1 MPDFIEIDHLSFS
14 YPTRSA
20 MPEPTLKDIG
30 LSIREGE
37 FMAVIG
43 HNGSGKSTLGKMLN
57 ALLIP
62 DSGNVIVAG
71 MNTREREQHASI
83 RSMIGMV
90 FQRPQ
95 DQIVATTVAED
106 TAFGPANLGLS
117 PAEIRRRVSGALKA
131 TGLADYADRPSYMLS
146 AGETQRMAL
155 AGVLAMQPKC
165 VIFDETTAML
175 DPVGREMVLEQAR
188 ALKAQGLTVIFI
200 THLMDEA
207 AQADRVVVLNEGRLV
222 MDGNPRSIFS
232 NEAELKKIGLELPEA
247 AELSRQLHQLI
258 PHISSG
264 NLFESDLFREI
275 PQYSGDGQPQRM
287 KHPASSTP
295 KVIEVEH
302 LTHVYLRG
310 GLLAHPSLNGIN
322 YSVNQGSASGLMGST
337 GSGKSTLL
345 QHLNALIKPQQ
356 GRVSVFGEDLSKM
369 DLDIRQLRSRVGLVF
384 QQPEHQ
390 IFEQYVGDEVAFAAR
405 NFKVVG
411 KLSEI
416 VRDAMN
422 SVGLDFEK
430 FKDRFTSSLSGGEQR
445 KVALASVL
453 AGQPEIL
460 LLDEP
465 LAGLDPQSRQMLSN
479 HLRNLKSLG
488 LTLVVSTH
496 QLEETME
503 WLDEISVLAKGKNVL
518 AGDPGT
524 VFKQIDSLAEFG
536 LTAPLAVRV
545 ANAFRQKGWPIKED
559 AITSTRLIDHLGVL
573 LEGLSQ

>member
-1 MPDFIEIDHLSFS
+1 MTDFIEIDHLSFS

-37 FMAVIG
+37 FVAVIG
-43 HNGSGKSTLGKMLN
+43 HNGSGKSTLGKMFN

-106 TAFGPANLGLS
+106 TAFGPANLGLA

-232 NEAELKKIGLELPEA
+232 NEAELKKIGLELPET

-503 WLDEISVLAKGKNVL
+503 WLDEISVLAKGKDVL

-545 ANAFRQKGWPIKED
+545 ANAFRQKGWPIPED
-559 AITSTRLIDHLGVL
+559 AITSTRLIDYLGVL
-573 LEGLSQ
+573 LEGSHP

>member
-14 YPTRSA
+14 YPTREPSA
-20 MPEPTLKDIG
+20 DPALKDIC
-30 LSIREGE
+30 LTIHEGE
-37 FMAVIG
+37 FVAVIG

-62 DSGNVIVAG
+62 DSGDASVGG
-71 MNTREREQHASI
+71 MNTRDRKQHARI
-83 RSMIGMV
+83 RSMVGMV

-106 TAFGPANLGLS
+106 TAFGPANLGLP
-117 PAEIRRRVSGALKA
+117 PAEIRHRVGNALIA
-131 TGLADYADRPSYMLS
+131 TGLAEYSDRLSYMLS
-146 AGETQRMAL
+146 AGETQRLTL
-155 AGVLAMQPKC
+155 AGVLAMEPKC

-188 ALKAQGLTVIFI
+188 MLKAQGLTVIFI

-207 AQADRVVVLNEGRLV
+207 AQADRVLVLYEGRLM
-222 MDGNPRSIFS
+222 MDGDPRSIFS
-232 NEAELKKIGLELPEA
+232 NESALLNIGLELPEA
-247 AELSRQLHQLI
+247 TELSNRLHYLI
-258 PHISSG
+258 PEISKG

-275 PQYSGDGQPQRM
+275 PQYSGDRLAQDIQQPSRSM
-287 KHPASSTP
+287 Y
-295 KVIEVEH
+295 KVIEVENLAH
-302 LTHVYLRG
+302 TYLRG
-310 GLLAHPSLNGIN
+310 SALAHQSLNG
-322 YSVNQGSASGLMGST
+322 VDFKVTQGSASGLMGST

-345 QHLNALIKPQQ
+345 QHLNALIRPQQ
-356 GRVSVFGEDLSKM
+356 GRVSVFGEDLAKAN
-369 DLDIRQLRSRVGLVF
+369 LDTKRLRSRVGLVF

-405 NFKVVG
+405 NFRIEG
-411 KLSEI
+411 KLSDI
-416 VRDAMN
+416 VREAMN

-453 AGQPEIL
+453 AGKPEIL

-465 LAGLDPQSRQMLSN
+465 LAGLDPRSRHTLSN
-479 HLRNLKSLG
+479 HFGTIKAQG

-503 WLDEISVLAKGKNVL
+503 WLDEISVLAKGKDVL

-524 VFKQIDSLAEFG
+524 VFKQIDTLATYG
-536 LTAPLAVRV
+536 LKPPLAVRA
-545 ANAFRQKGWPIKED
+545 ANAFRQKGWPIPED
-559 AITSTRLIDHLGVL
+559 VVTSTRLLGYLDVL
-573 LEGLSQ
+573 LKGLSQ

>member
-20 MPEPTLKDIG
+20 MPEPALKDIG
-30 LSIREGE
+30 ISIREGE
-37 FMAVIG
+37 FVAVIG
-43 HNGSGKSTLGKMLN
+43 PNGSGKSTLGKMLN

-62 DSGNVIVAG
+62 DSGNVIIAG
-71 MNTREREQHASI
+71 MNTREREQHAII
-83 RSMIGMV
+83 RSMVGMV

-106 TAFGPANLGLS
+106 TAFGPGNLNLA
-117 PAEIRRRVSGALKA
+117 PLEIRRRVSGALEA
-131 TGLADYADRPSYMLS
+131 TGLAGYDDRPSYMLS
-146 AGETQRMAL
+146 AGETQRLAL

-175 DPVGREMVLEQAR
+175 DPVGREMVLKQAR

-207 AQADRVVVLNEGRLV
+207 AQADRVLVLHEGRLV
-222 MDGNPRSIFS
+222 MDGDPRSIFS
-232 NEAELKKIGLELPEA
+232 NEAALKKIGLELPETA
-247 AELSRQLHQLI
+247 ALSRQLHQFI
-258 PHISSG
+258 PEISSR
-264 NLFESDLFREI
+264 NLFESDLFVEI
-275 PQYSGDGQPQRM
+275 PQYSGGRHWQ
-287 KHPASSTP
+287 KKKNPASSTH
-295 KVIEVEH
+295 KVIEVEN
-302 LTHVYLRG
+302 LTHMYLRG
-310 GLLAHPSLNGIN
+310 SVLAHQSLNGVN
-322 YSVNQGSASGLMGST
+322 YSVGQGSASGLMGST

-345 QHLNALIKPQQ
+345 QHLNALIMPQQ
-356 GRVSVFGEDLSKM
+356 GRVSVFGDDLSKM
-369 DLDIRQLRSRVGLVF
+369 DLDSRLLRSRIGLVF

-405 NFKVVG
+405 NFRIEA
-411 KLSEI
+411 KLSDI

-430 FKDRFTSSLSGGEQR
+430 FKDRFTSSLSGGERR

-453 AGQPEIL
+453 AGQPKIL

-465 LAGLDPQSRQMLSN
+465 LAGLDPQSRQTLST
-479 HLRNLKSLG
+479 HLRKLKAQG

-503 WLDEISVLAKGKNVL
+503 WLDEISVLAKGKDVL
-518 AGDPGT
+518 SGDPGT
-524 VFKQIDSLAEFG
+524 VFEQKDILAKYG
-536 LTAPLAVRV
+536 LTPPLAVRA
-545 ANAFRQKGWPIKED
+545 ANAFRQKGWPIPED
-559 AITSTRLIDHLGVL
+559 AITSKRLIDYLSVMLG
-573 LEGLSQ
+573 GSRQ

>member
-37 FMAVIG
+37 FVAVIG

-71 MNTREREQHASI
+71 MNTRQRERHASI
-83 RSMIGMV
+83 RSMVGMV

-106 TAFGPANLGLS
+106 TAFGPANLGLA

-232 NEAELKKIGLELPEA
+232 NEAELKKIGLELPET

-264 NLFESDLFREI
+264 NLFKSDLFREI

-465 LAGLDPQSRQMLSN
+465 LAGLDPQSRQTLSN
-479 HLRNLKSLG
+479 HLRKLKALR

-496 QLEETME
+496 QLEVTME
-503 WLDEISVLAKGKNVL
+503 WLDEISVLAKGKDVL

-559 AITSTRLIDHLGVL
+559 AITSTRLIDYLGVL
-573 LEGLSQ
+573 LEGSHP

>member
-71 MNTREREQHASI
+71 MNTREREQHAII
-83 RSMIGMV
+83 RSMVGMV

-232 NEAELKKIGLELPEA
+232 NEAELKKIGLELPET

-322 YSVNQGSASGLMGST
+322 YSVNQVSASGLMGST

-503 WLDEISVLAKGKNVL
+503 WLDEISVLAKGKDVL

-559 AITSTRLIDHLGVL
+559 AITSTRLIDYLGVL
-573 LEGLSQ
+573 LEGSHP